1 MNERDIFTEALCH
14 PCGPDR
20 AVFLDRA
27 CGGDAALRARVDLLL
42 SLHESESPALDGP
55 PTDLLREAAAGPPDD
70 TRSSPGSVG
79 VPEPSAEPGSVLAG
93 RYTLG
98 ERIGEGGMGE
108 VWAARQTA
116 PVKRTVAVKL
126 IRAGV
131 NSQAVLARFE
141 QERQALAVLDHPN
154 VARVLDGGVTA
165 AGQPFFVMEL
175 VNGLPLTRFCD
186 EAKLPPRE
194 RLALFVPICQAVQ
207 HAHQKGI
214 VHRDLK
220 PANIL
225 VTVVDGRPVP
235 KVIDFGV
242 AKATGEKLTDATL
255 STQFGA
261 VVGTLEYMAPE
272 QAGYSGVDVDTRA
285 DVYALGVILYELLT
299 GLRPI
304 DVERMRQ
311 AAVLEVIRIIREEEP
326 SKPSTRLSTDAALPS
341 LAALRQ
347 TEPRKLTALLRGELD
362 WVVMKC
368 LEKPRDRRYGSASDL
383 ARDVERFLA
392 NEPVE
397 ARPPSRA
404 YRLRKFVRRNRVQV
418 VAAGLVFLAL
428 VAGVVG
434 TTVGLFRADAARRD
448 AVAQRDKAE
457 RVAKFMAETLE
468 GVTPE
473 VARGRDVRVLK
484 EMMDAAA
491 ARIEAGELEAAPEA
505 ELRLRL
511 TVGTVYRRLSEYP
524 AAGRLLEPAAELARR
539 LHPGDHPDLAEAVE
553 AVASLCKDRGE
564 LAKAE
569 PLYREALAM
578 RMRLTPGD
586 HPATADLTDNLALVL
601 QLRDDFPASEALHRD
616 ALAMRRRLHPGDHKD
631 VALSLN
637 NLGELLRRRSEF
649 DESERLHGDALAM
662 RRRLHPGDHPLTATS
677 LINLGGLA
685 RARGDTQAAERHV
698 REAVAMNRRLYPGD
712 HDLTARALQMLGAI
726 GFDRAEYKEAEKAFV
741 EALAMQRRL
750 YPGDHPAVVVSLN
763 NVAVARQFGGDPG
776 GAEPVYLE
784 SVAMSRRLAPEGD
797 LDLANTL
804 LNLAKL
810 YHARGDAAGAEKS
823 AREAVAV
830 RRRRLN
836 QDDAGTADVLNFLAI
851 LHQGRKEYARAEEHY
866 REALAVMRRLFPGDH
881 PSVALYLVNLSSALH
896 LQGKL
901 AEAEPLAREG
911 VGMSE
916 RTNGRGH
923 WLTGFFRGRLGR
935 TLRGQKRYA
944 EAEAELLAGHRLMS
958 AVPGPTAKQL
968 ADCVQETADLYADWH
983 RAEPGKGYDAKA
995 AEWKAK
1001 LGTKEPEKKD
1011 PVK

>member
-1 MNERDIFTEALCH
+1 MTERDIFTEALNH
-14 PCGPDR
+14 PSGPGR
-20 AVFLDRA
+20 AAFLDRA
-27 CGGDAALRARVDLLL
+27 CGGDTALRARVELLL
-42 SLHESESPALDGP
+42 SLHDSDRDALASP
-55 PTDLLREAAAGPPDD
+55 PTDLLREAAAGLPDD
-70 TRSSPGSVG
+70 PRPYPGTADDPG
-79 VPEPSAEPGSVLAG
+79 TPAVPGTVLAG
-93 RYTLG
+93 RYTLD

-108 VWAARQTA
+108 VWVARQTE
-116 PVKRTVAVKL
+116 PVKRKVAVKL

-154 VARVLDGGVTA
+154 IARVLDGGVGPN
-165 AGQPFFVMEL
+165 GQPFFVMEL

-186 EAKLPPRE
+186 EAKLTPRE
-194 RLALFVPICQAVQ
+194 RLGLFVPICQAVQ

-242 AKATGEKLTDATL
+242 AKATGERLTDATL
-255 STQFGA
+255 STHFGA

-304 DVERMRQ
+304 DADRMRQ
-311 AAVLEVIRIIREEEP
+311 AAMLEVIRIIREEEP
-326 SKPSTRLSTDAALPS
+326 ARPSTRLSTADALPS

-347 TEPRKLTALLRGELD
+347 TDPRRLTALLRGELD

-397 ARPPSRA
+397 ARPPSRL

-418 VAAGLVFLAL
+418 IAAGLVLLAL

-434 TTVGLFRADAARRD
+434 TGVGLVRAESARRD

-484 EMMDAAA
+484 DMMDAAA

-524 AAGRLLEPAAELARR
+524 AAGGMLEPAAELARR
-539 LHPGDHPDLAEAVE
+539 QHPGDHPDRAEAVE
-553 AVASLCKDRGE
+553 AVASLCKDRGD

-569 PLYREALAM
+569 PLYREALSM
-578 RMRLTPGD
+578 RQRLTPGD

-601 QLRDDFPASEALHRD
+601 QLRDDYPAAEPLHRD

-631 VALSLN
+631 VALSLG
-637 NLGELLRRRSEF
+637 NLAELLRKRSEF
-649 DESERLHGDALAM
+649 GESERLHRDALAM
-662 RRRLHPGDHPLTATS
+662 RRRLYPGDHPMTAGS
-677 LINLGGLA
+677 LINLAALA
-685 RARGDTQAAERHV
+685 RAQGDTKAAERHV

-712 HDLTARALQMLGAI
+712 HDLTASALQQLGAI
-726 GFDRAEYKEAEKAFV
+726 QFDRAEYKEAEKPFAD
-741 EALAMQRRL
+741 ALDMQRRL

-763 NVAVARQFGGDPG
+763 NVAAARQYGGDPA

-784 SVAMSRRLAPEGD
+784 SVAMSRRLAPAGD
-797 LDLANTL
+797 LALATTL

-810 YHARGDAAGAEKS
+810 YHARGNAAGAETS
-823 AREAVAV
+823 AREALAI
-830 RRRRLN
+830 RRRRLDR
-836 QDDAGTADVLNFLAI
+836 DDAGTADVLNFLAI
-851 LHQGRKEYARAEEHY
+851 VHQNRKEYARAEEHY
-866 REALAVMRRLFPGDH
+866 REALGVMRRLFHGDH
-881 PSVALYLVNLSSALH
+881 PSVALYLVNLSSVLY

-916 RTNGRGH
+916 RTNGQGH

-935 TLRGQKRYA
+935 VLRGQKRYA
-944 EAEAELLAGHRLMS
+944 EAEAELLSGHRLMS
-958 AVPGPTAKQL
+958 AAQGPTAKQL
-968 ADCVQETADLYADWH
+968 ADCVLETADLYADWH

-1001 LGTKEPEKKD
+1001 LGDTGQEKKD